1 MSFDLEKEISDDE
14 YEDFC
19 EFDDYMNSLS
29 DSKREAEIAFSDC
42 ITLALEQGKNVVPL
56 YSYYTMWGVK
66 CWAKERKL
74 KF

>member
-29 DSKREAEIAFSDC
+29 DSEREAEIAFSDC
-42 ITLALEQGKNVVPL
+42 ITLALEQGKNVVPS
-56 YSYYTMWGVK
+56 YTYYTM
-66 CWAKERKL
+66 
-74 KF
+74 